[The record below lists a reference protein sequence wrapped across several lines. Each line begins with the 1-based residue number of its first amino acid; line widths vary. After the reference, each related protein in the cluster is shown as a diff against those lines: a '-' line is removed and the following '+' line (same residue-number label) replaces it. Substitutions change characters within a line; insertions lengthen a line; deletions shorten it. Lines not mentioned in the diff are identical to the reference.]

1 MKSNRHDAIIDII
14 SQEAIDT
21 QEMLSEKLRERGFNV
36 TQATVSRDIKQL
48 HLVKKSTENG
58 SYKYALGNDDSQSSA
73 KYKNIMR
80 ETVISVR
87 QAGNLIVIKT
97 YTGMAN
103 AAAAAIDS
111 IAGGL
116 VLGTIAGDDTIFA
129 ATENEDNARIFVAM
143 VKDFS
148 KIG

>member
-1 MKSNRHDAIIDII
+1 
-14 SQEAIDT
+14 
-21 QEMLSEKLRERGFNV
+21 
-36 TQATVSRDIKQL
+36 
-48 HLVKKSTENG
+48 
-58 SYKYALGNDDSQSSA
+58 
-73 KYKNIMR
+73 
-80 ETVISVR
+80 
-87 QAGNLIVIKT
+87 
-97 YTGMAN
+97 MAN

>member
-1 MKSNRHDAIIDII
+1 MKSSRHDAIIEII
-14 SQEAIDT
+14 SQCQVDT

-48 HLVKKSTENG
+48 HLVKKSTESG
-58 SYKYALGNDDSQSSA
+58 AYKYALSNDDTQSNA

-80 ETVISVR
+80 ETVVSLR
-87 QAGNLIVIKT
+87 QAGTLIVIKT

-111 IAGGL
+111 VAGGL
-116 VLGTIAGDDTIFA
+116 VLGTIAGDNTIFA
-129 ATENEDNARIFVAM
+129 ATESEDNARVFIAM
-143 VKDFS
+143 VKDFA
-148 KIG
+148 KLN